1 MMKKSSLVIC
11 LLLAISL
18 MIMGCS
24 GQAAPTTAKTEQK
37 TEAKTDAPVVETE
50 APVDETEAPVKDL
63 KDIKLGFVG
72 MTLNN
77 EFHITLANGAKAKA
91 EEMGVSIDVQAGDQ
105 HASAD
110 AQLQIVENYLQNNVD
125 GLLIVPS
132 SSEGLITALQK
143 AKEAGV
149 PIINLDTRIN
159 QDVLDEV
166 GLEVPFYGTDNRAGA
181 KMAGEYVAAN
191 FGKGTKTAIL
201 TGIEGHQNATD
212 RREGF
217 IEGAGEHIEV
227 VAEQTGNWEVDQG
240 YTATQNIIVANP
252 DLELIFASNDGMA
265 IGALRAVEEANLK
278 DQIKII
284 GFDAIS
290 EALNLVKEG
299 DLLGTVAQ
307 FPAKMGDY
315 GVVNIINMIQGKS
328 FEQYIDTGTAF
339 ITSENVDEQIE
350 YVSQFVD

>member
-1 MMKKSSLVIC
+1 MKEKS
-11 LLLAISL
+11 LLLLCL
-18 MIMGCS
+18 MLVVALLVVGCN
-24 GQAAPTTAKTEQK
+24 G
-37 TEAKTDAPVVETE
+37 KTDPDTTEPVGSPDEQETGTE
-50 APVDETEAPVKDL
+50 ETPGKELA
-63 KDIKLGFVG
+63 DITLGFVG

-77 EFHITLANGAKAKA
+77 EFHITLANGARAKA
-91 EEMGVSIDVQAGDQ
+91 AELGVAIDVQAGDQ

-110 AQLQIVENYLQNNVD
+110 AQLQIVENFLQNNVD

-132 SSEGLITALQK
+132 SSEGLISALQK
-143 AKEAGV
+143 AKDAGV

-159 QDVLDEV
+159 EDVLSEV
-166 GLEVPFYGTDNRAGA
+166 DLEVPFYGTDNREGA
-181 KMAGEYVAAN
+181 KMAGQYVAEN
-191 FGKGTKTAIL
+191 FSEGTKTAIL

-217 IEGAGEHIEV
+217 IEGAGSHIEI

-252 DLELIFASNDGMA
+252 DLQLIFASNDGMA

-278 DQIKII
+278 DQIQII

-290 EALNLVKEG
+290 EALNLVKNG

-307 FPAKMGDY
+307 YPAKMGEL
-315 GVVNIINMIQGKS
+315 GVEHIINMIQGKPY
-328 FEQYIDTGTAF
+328 EDYIDTGTAL
-339 ITSENVDEQIE
+339 ITLDNVDEQIE